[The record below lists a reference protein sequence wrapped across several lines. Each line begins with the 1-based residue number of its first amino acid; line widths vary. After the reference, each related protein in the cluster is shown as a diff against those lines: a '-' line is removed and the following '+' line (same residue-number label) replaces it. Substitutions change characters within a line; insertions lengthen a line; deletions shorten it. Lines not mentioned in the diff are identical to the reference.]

1 MMWLCVRESMPN
13 NDFDKYDH
21 FRYHL
26 LYESKFYPD
35 YPTCTILNSGW
46 FTSVF
51 ALFIL
56 INCGGIAADLVL
68 KPVCLH
74 CVSSYI
80 CTAVLQ
86 GLPPPFRFLWIP
98 TIICITVRLR
108 VVDND
113 GGHYICEIIIR
124 RLFARLVQ
132 ACVDVVLGFVCMLDR
147 CYRHG
152 YCLNN

>member
-1 MMWLCVRESMPN
+1 MTVCVRESISN
-13 NDFDKYDH
+13 IDFGKYDH
-21 FRYHL
+21 FRYHF

-35 YPTCTILNSGW
+35 YQTCTILDSGW
-46 FTSVF
+46 LTSVF

-56 INCGGIAADLVL
+56 ISWGGIVTDLVL

-74 CVSSYI
+74 CVNSYI

-86 GLPPPFRFLWIP
+86 GLPPSFPFLWIP
-98 TIICITVRLR
+98 AITCITVWPR

-113 GGHYICEIIIR
+113 GGNYIWEIFIS

-132 ACVDVVLGFVCMLDR
+132 SCGDVVLGFVCMLDR
-147 CYRHG
+147 CYHHG